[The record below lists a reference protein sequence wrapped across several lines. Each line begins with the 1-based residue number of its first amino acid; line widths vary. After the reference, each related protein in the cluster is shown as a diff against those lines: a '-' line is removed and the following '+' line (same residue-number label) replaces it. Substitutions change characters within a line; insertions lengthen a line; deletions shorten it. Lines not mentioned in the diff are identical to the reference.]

1 MLSKKT
7 HLNLVTALII
17 SGVFSLYVAQM
28 NPSAVLTLIEQEY
41 QINSTVS
48 SFGISVIFL
57 PVILFSMAGPYLQA
71 RIGLKRTYAL
81 ALLLGGLGVAF
92 NVFAN
97 SFLMFC
103 LGRVV
108 YGAGFGLSTPF
119 IGAAIMRWYTPLQQV
134 RMDTV
139 NALLPYLGNILVF
152 ALTLPLTAVF
162 AGSWKMALAVWGF
175 FSFAVLLFWLL
186 LVPGDAPYAGP
197 SLHRPE
203 KRLYRDLLRR
213 REILLLLIAFV
224 CDFVSFSVITSLLP
238 TYFQRDCGLAIE
250 TANQL
255 TTLFPIAGVAGGLA
269 AYRIMSRTGRRKPL
283 LWSGQALKAVGIA
296 LIYQGG
302 VGPLGFTGMVLIGV
316 GNCIWI
322 PPMFVVPMELEGMT
336 PARVGAAFS
345 LITSSGFAGGLAA
358 PVLAGTL
365 SAHTSYGFA
374 IFICIIPCLI
384 GLVACLFIRETGPLA
399 KSAKK
404 AGGPPHPG
412 SNA

>member
-81 ALLLGGLGVAF
+81 ALLLGRIIATV
-92 NVFAN
+92 NVFAPC
-97 SFLMFC
+97 FLMFC

-213 REILLLLIAFV
+213 R
-224 CDFVSFSVITSLLP
+224 
-238 TYFQRDCGLAIE
+238 
-250 TANQL
+250 
-255 TTLFPIAGVAGGLA
+255 
-269 AYRIMSRTGRRKPL
+269 
-283 LWSGQALKAVGIA
+283 
-296 LIYQGG
+296 
-302 VGPLGFTGMVLIGV
+302 
-316 GNCIWI
+316 
-322 PPMFVVPMELEGMT
+322 
-336 PARVGAAFS
+336 
-345 LITSSGFAGGLAA
+345 
-358 PVLAGTL
+358 
-365 SAHTSYGFA
+365 
-374 IFICIIPCLI
+374 
-384 GLVACLFIRETGPLA
+384 
-399 KSAKK
+399 
-404 AGGPPHPG
+404 
-412 SNA
+412 